1 MLGHSPEPVVSIAT
15 SNIQLLYR
23 YGTDIL
29 RPRPVQCAA
38 PRRDYGVIALRQ
50 EIQIYQSNEEVCA
63 TAKDHEARHFNSG
76 VTSRHAEVSGQQV
89 SLEMPCAWPRRRHAT
104 ARQRRNTQ
112 P

>member
-1 MLGHSPEPVVSIAT
+1 
-15 SNIQLLYR
+15 
-23 YGTDIL
+23 
-29 RPRPVQCAA
+29 
-38 PRRDYGVIALRQ
+38 
-50 EIQIYQSNEEVCA
+50 VCA
-63 TAKDHEARHFNSG
+63 TAKDHEALHFNSG